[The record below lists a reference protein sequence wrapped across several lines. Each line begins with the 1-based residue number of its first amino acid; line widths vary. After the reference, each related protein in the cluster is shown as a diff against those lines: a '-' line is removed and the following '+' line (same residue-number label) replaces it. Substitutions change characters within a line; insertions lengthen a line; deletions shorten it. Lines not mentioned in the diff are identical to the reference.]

1 MLEQYFG
8 AYSFNEPE
16 RFETMAM
23 QTRVEFE
30 PDKNIQVDIDEDRLT
45 LGQED
50 TVPIDLLVPNP
61 KRHKVKFKGEGE
73 KETDLILAPVDHL

>member
-50 TVPIDLLVPNP
+50 TVPID
-61 KRHKVKFKGEGE
+61 
-73 KETDLILAPVDHL
+73 

>member
-50 TVPIDLLVPNP
+50 TVPIDLLVP
-61 KRHKVKFKGEGE
+61 KVEKHKVEFKGDEPRIIAAP
-73 KETDLILAPVDHL
+73 TDPGL

>member
-30 PDKNIQVDIDEDRLT
+30 PDKNIKVGPDKDGLM

-50 TVPIDLLVPNP
+50 AVPSDLLVP
-61 KRHKVKFKGEGE
+61 KFEKHKVVFKGDEPRI
-73 KETDLILAPVDHL
+73 TPFPVDKL